1 MRDKITPDGTKD
13 IVLEEYNRY
22 LAVKETL
29 MNLFRMQG
37 YEGVMTPTLE
47 YYDVFA
53 KSTRDLQLDL
63 MYKLMDEKGRLLV
76 LCPDCTIPVA
86 RLLATR
92 FKDREKP
99 LRLFYHHNI
108 YQMDPEKRGKPIEMS
123 QMGVELIGGNQWK
136 SDYEIVELAATCIQ
150 EIVGETFQ
158 LELCHIG
165 YFKAIMDSMKV
176 EDEIKEEI
184 HRFIEQK
191 NYAALANILEP
202 YKEEKAAKALLQ
214 LPRLFGGMEVIE
226 KAYTLFDENGAKESL
241 DYLKQVYQYTK
252 SFCSE
257 KQVIVDLG
265 LVNQADYYTGII
277 FRGYVSGV
285 GEPVLSGGR
294 YDQLLGKFGE
304 DSKAIGFGMNVD
316 LASKVICYE
325 ERKVKEVLVFTEE
338 ERYAIKSL
346 KYQKE
351 LRKQGI
357 VAIPSVFEGIEEV
370 VSYAKKRNIREIH
383 IVGEEIQSREV
394 E

>member
-47 YYDVFA
+47 YYDVFV

-99 LRLFYHHNI
+99 LRLYYHHNI

-241 DYLKQVYQYTK
+241 DYLKQVYRYAK
-252 SFCSE
+252 SFCNE

-351 LRKQGI
+351 LRKEGI
-357 VAIPSVFEGIEEV
+357 VAIPSVFERIEEV

>member
-357 VAIPSVFEGIEEV
+357 VAIPSVFERIEEV

>member
-22 LAVKETL
+22 LAVKEKL
-29 MNLFRMQG
+29 MNLFTMQG

-108 YQMDPEKRGKPIEMS
+108 YQMDPEKRGKPIEIN
-123 QMGVELIGGNQWK
+123 QMGVELIGGSRWK
-136 SDYEIVELAATCIQ
+136 SDYEVVELAATCMQ
-150 EIVGETFQ
+150 EIVGEKFQ

-176 EDEIKEEI
+176 KDEVKEDI

-241 DYLKQVYQYTK
+241 DYLKQVYQYAK
-252 SFCSE
+252 SFCSD

-265 LVNQADYYTGII
+265 LVNQAEYYTGII

-294 YDQLLGKFGE
+294 YDQLLGKFGV

-316 LASKVICYE
+316 LASKVVLYKEKEI
-325 ERKVKEVLVFTEE
+325 REVLVFTEE
-338 ERYAIKSL
+338 EQYAVQSL

-351 LRKQGI
+351 LRKNGV
-357 VAIPSVFEGIEEV
+357 VAIPSVFDRIEEAIV
-370 VSYAKKRNIREIH
+370 YAKERAIREIH